1 MGTDEGTSCCAPCKK
16 ASRFLSCLVQRPCQ
30 ASPAAYSLA
39 CFLCPPL
46 AERTPSFLAP
56 WKTVFRGSS
65 PWGMPATHGVRWR
78 YHAMGGTMM
87 SSGILSAQAL
97 ALLAP
102 GFPAVDSPRAASGVF
117 RRIARPSQL
126 VSGRSTR
133 MQRWVRFRS
142 CRLTPPDK
150 PSLPDS
156 GNGGSP
162 CPQ

>member
-1 MGTDEGTSCCAPCKK
+1 MGTDEGTSCCDPCKK

-97 ALLAP
+97 ALLTP
-102 GFPAVDSPRAASGVF
+102 GFPAVDSPRAASGVL
-117 RRIARPSQL
+117 P
-126 VSGRSTR
+126 VPRSLF
-133 MQRWVRFRS
+133 QAAAPGCSAGYAFAAAG
-142 CRLTPPDK
+142 
-150 PSLPDS
+150 SLPQTTPLSLTS